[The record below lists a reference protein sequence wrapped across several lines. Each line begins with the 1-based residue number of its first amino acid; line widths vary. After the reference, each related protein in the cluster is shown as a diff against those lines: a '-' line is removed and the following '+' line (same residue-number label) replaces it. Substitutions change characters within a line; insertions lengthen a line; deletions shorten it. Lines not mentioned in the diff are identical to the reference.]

1 MTISRLALLSALSV
15 ALLAGCGGSDSV
27 TVPKDAVAVVDGKDV
42 PRSEFDALLGQAKR
56 SYTAQKRPFPE
67 AGSEE
72 YQTLRNQAVQA
83 LVQRIELQ
91 QAAEDLDIEVSDKD
105 VDKRL
110 EQIKKQYYGGDQK
123 KLEAQLKEQKLTLDQ
138 VKEDIRGQLV
148 SERIFANVTEDVKVS
163 DADIKKFYEQNKA
176 QYRQAESRDV
186 RHILLKTKAKAESV
200 RSQLTANGSNFGQ
213 LARRFTEDTGSKA
226 TGGKLTIS
234 RGQTVSAFDK
244 VAFELDKNEISEL
257 VKTEFGF
264 HIIQGVSDVKKA
276 NTTPLKDVREQIKT
290 QLLQTKKNETMTA
303 WVEDLKAEYEGK
315 VSYAAGFTP
324 PPAATGTTGTTGTT
338 TSEQ

>member
-1 MTISRLALLSALSV
+1 
-15 ALLAGCGGSDSV
+15 
-27 TVPKDAVAVVDGKDV
+27 
-42 PRSEFDALLGQAKR
+42 LLGQAKR
-56 SYTAQKRPFPE
+56 SYKAQDRPFPA

-83 LVQRIELQ
+83 LVQRVELQ
-91 QAAEDLDIEVSDKD
+91 QAAEDLDIDISDQD

-123 KLEAQLKEQKLTLDQ
+123 KLDKQLKEQKLTLDQ

-148 SERIFANVTEDVKVS
+148 SERIFNSVTKDVKVTGP
-163 DADIKKFYEQNKA
+163 DIEKFYKQNEA
-176 QYRQAESRDV
+176 QYKQAESRDV

-200 RSQLTANGSNFGQ
+200 RSQLASNGSNFAQ
-213 LARRFTEDTGSKA
+213 LARRFTEDMGSKA
-226 TGGKLTIS
+226 AGGKLTIS

-244 VAFELDKNEISEL
+244 VAFALDTNEISGL

-264 HIIQGVSDVKKA
+264 HIIQATSDLKKA
-276 NTTPLKDVREQIKT
+276 NTTPLKDVRDQIKT

-303 WVEDLKAEYEGK
+303 WVEDLKADYEDK
-315 VSYAAGFTP
+315 VTYAAGFSP
-324 PPAATGTTGTTGTT
+324 PPAATGTTGTT